1 MLTRHT
7 RQRRS
12 IAAPSRGRLSVHRQT
27 VPSSLTST
35 RTLHPEKSTVS
46 ASRDLR
52 PQPQHRQYFRIVLEP
67 IPIRS
72 DTVSTTSYESI
83 RAFDYATIRLHAH
96 TVLLH
101 SKYNIVLE
109 YDSITSTSCS
119 RPRTIR
125 LLSHHVHGRASRIV
139 SDHIIVSH
147 TSPWEILAVLDTVLP
162 ICLDLT
168 YFTFTQYSTVYRDKS
183 ASVSVSTY
191 VLSATTT
198 R

>member
-1 MLTRHT
+1 MLTRRT
-7 RQRRS
+7 RQRSS

-27 VPSSLTST
+27 VPSSLAST

-101 SKYNIVLE
+101 STYNIVLE
-109 YDSITSTSCS
+109 YDSITSTSRS
-119 RPRTIR
+119 RPRMSHRIR
-125 LLSHHVHGRASRIV
+125 SHHRFPHISLGDTRRSGYCFTYLFRPHLFYLHAIQYCLSR
-139 SDHIIVSH
+139 
-147 TSPWEILAVLDTVLP
+147 
-162 ICLDLT
+162 
-168 YFTFTQYSTVYRDKS
+168 
-183 ASVSVSTY
+183 
-191 VLSATTT
+191 
-198 R
+198 